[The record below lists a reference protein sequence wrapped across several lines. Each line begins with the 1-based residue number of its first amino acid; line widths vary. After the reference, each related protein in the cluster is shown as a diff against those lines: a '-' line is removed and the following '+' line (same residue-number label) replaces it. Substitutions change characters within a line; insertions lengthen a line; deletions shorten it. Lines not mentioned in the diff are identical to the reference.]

1 MIFALILKF
10 DLKFCMDFA
19 GTKIAIFE
27 ALPEYFSRTGS
38 VSKHSAAPS
47 LQAGEE
53 KRGDHC
59 ARRFGKVTSL
69 VAAA

>member
-27 ALPEYFSRTGS
+27 ALPEYFSRVGRAS
-38 VSKHSAAPS
+38 SHAAAPP

-59 ARRFGKVTSL
+59 ARRFGKVGSRS
-69 VAAA
+69 AAA

>member
-1 MIFALILKF
+1 MLKSLF
-10 DLKFCMDFA
+10 SLLGMDFP

-27 ALPEYFSRTGS
+27 ALPEYFSRGGAAS
-38 VSKHSAAPS
+38 PHSAGPS

-59 ARRFGKVTSL
+59 ARRFGKVESRS
-69 VAAA
+69 AAA